1 MQKGPPQAY
10 VEHLIRRV
18 LECVACP
25 RLCATQISIIHAHST
40 SQLVYSIIT
49 HTHTRTPNTQL
60 TEIACSPTDTRQQ
73 QKTCGKSKQDVLY
86 RIFSARSQVRVCFCI
101 DQRRCARARTPASR
115 QESTPCANRGLPSR
129 RRLVWLALGRVRG
142 SRPSNANTPSCYK
155 CNTSSTTRRDDC
167 VDPQPRFN
175 LRCPAQFALNIEII
189 SSPTSNPSPPTHT
202 ARPSPDQTSECTCTP
217 V

>member
-49 HTHTRTPNTQL
+49 HTRQTRSSQKLRVRPPTHTTTTKH
-60 TEIACSPTDTRQQ
+60 TEENP
-73 QKTCGKSKQDVLY
+73 SKMYCTVFFL
-86 RIFSARSQVRVCFCI
+86 SAPSRVRVCFCI

-115 QESTPCANRGLPSR
+115 QESIPGANRGLPSR

-142 SRPSNANTPSCYK
+142 SRPANANTPSCYK